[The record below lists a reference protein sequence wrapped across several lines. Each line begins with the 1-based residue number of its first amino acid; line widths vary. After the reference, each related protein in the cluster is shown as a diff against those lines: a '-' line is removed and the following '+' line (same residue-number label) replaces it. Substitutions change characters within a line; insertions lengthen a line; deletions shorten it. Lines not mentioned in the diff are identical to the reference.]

1 MKIAIIGAG
10 AMGSLYGGYLSKAGN
25 EVYLL
30 DVWQEHV
37 DAINQQG
44 LVIQEGEEQVQTHP
58 RAVTSQQEVGTAEV
72 VIVFVKSI
80 HTGNA
85 IKENLDLV
93 GENTL
98 LLTLQN
104 GYGNAEAIAE
114 FVDPDKIMVGTTAQG
129 ATLLGP
135 GMIRHAGKGATHIGK
150 YKGRKD
156 TWVENFAE
164 VLRSAGFETEVSD
177 HAMEMIWAKL
187 FINVGINALTGLL
200 IIVNGQ
206 LLHSEETQALMKL
219 AVDEAVTVANAAGMT
234 FDPEKVL
241 SDVKKIA
248 EATSEN
254 RSSMLQDLTH
264 QRKTEIDMINGA
276 IVKQG
281 RLYSVETPVNETLTR
296 LIKSKEHF
304 Q

>member
-10 AMGSLYGGYLSKAGN
+10 AMGSLYGGYLAEAGN
-25 EVYLL
+25 EVFLL

-44 LVIQEGEEQVQTHP
+44 LVIQEGEDEVKTHP
-58 RAVTSQQEVGTAEV
+58 RAVTSAQEIGTADV

-85 IKENLDLV
+85 VKNNLSLV

-104 GYGNAEAIAE
+104 GYGNAETMAE
-114 FVDPDKIMVGTTAQG
+114 YVDPDKIIVGTTAQG

-135 GMIRHAGKGATHIGK
+135 GMIKHAGKGATHIGK
-150 YKGRKD
+150 YTGGRDAK
-156 TWVENFAE
+156 VEDLAE
-164 VLRSAGFETEVSD
+164 RLRQAGFETNVSEQ
-177 HAMEMIWAKL
+177 AMEMIWAKL

-200 IIVNGQ
+200 NITNGQ
-206 LLHSEETQALMKL
+206 LLHCEETKALMKL
-219 AVDEAVTVANAAGMT
+219 AVDEAVTVANAAGMA
-234 FDPEKVL
+234 FNAEKVL
-241 SDVKKIA
+241 ADVKRIA
-248 EATSEN
+248 EATGEN

-276 IVKQG
+276 IVRQG
-281 RLYSVETPVNETLTR
+281 RLYSVKTPVNETLTR

>member
-10 AMGSLYGGYLSKAGN
+10 AMGSLYGGYLAKAGN
-25 EVYLL
+25 EVFLL

-44 LVIQEGEEQVQTHP
+44 LVIQEGEDEVKTHP
-58 RAVTSQQEVGTAEV
+58 QAVTSHQEIGTADV

-85 IKENLDLV
+85 VKHNLNLV

-104 GYGNAEAIAE
+104 GYGNAEAMAE
-114 FVDPDKIMVGTTAQG
+114 YVDPDKIIVGTTAQG

-135 GMIRHAGKGATHIGK
+135 GLIRHAGKGATHIGK
-150 YKGRKD
+150 FTGGRDAK
-156 TWVENFAE
+156 VENLAE
-164 VLRSAGFETEVSD
+164 MLRQAGFETKVSEQ
-177 HAMEMIWAKL
+177 AMEMIWAKL

-200 IIVNGQ
+200 NIANGQ
-206 LLHSEETQALMKL
+206 LLHCEETLALMKL
-219 AVDEAVTVANAAGMT
+219 AVGEAVAVANAAGMA

-241 SDVKKIA
+241 ADVKKIA
-248 EATSEN
+248 EATGEN

-276 IVKQG
+276 IVTQG
-281 RLYSVETPVNETLTR
+281 RLYGMDTPVNETLTR